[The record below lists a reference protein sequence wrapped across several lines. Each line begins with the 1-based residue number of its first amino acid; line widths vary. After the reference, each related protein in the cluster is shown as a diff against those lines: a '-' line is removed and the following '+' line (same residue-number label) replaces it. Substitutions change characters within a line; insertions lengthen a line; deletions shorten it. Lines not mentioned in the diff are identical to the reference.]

1 MPGRATSRLALAVAA
16 VAAAACVS
24 SCTASHPAPPPS
36 HPASPSG
43 EGAQRPGQSARPAS
57 HHRGLPLQR
66 VADVDL
72 PDGASRFD
80 YESIDPLRRTLYIA
94 HLGASSIAAVN
105 LTTRH
110 VQADLHGIAEVHGVL
125 AVPSL
130 GKLFASATG
139 SGQAVMISEKT
150 GRILTRAPAGAY
162 PDGIAYD
169 PARQEAFVS
178 DESGGVETVI
188 DTRDGHRL
196 ATISLGGE
204 AGNVQYDEAT
214 DKVLAD
220 VQTQNVLA
228 VIDPAINRVVR
239 DIALPDCDHDHG
251 LYLDEQRRLA
261 FVACD
266 GNARLLVL
274 DLTSDT
280 VRQNL
285 GVGEDPDVLAFDPSL
300 RRLYVAAESGVVTV
314 FGEHGRSLVTL
325 GRKFLATEAHTVAVD
340 PVTHLVYFALQ
351 DVGGRPV
358 LRIMAPVR

>member
-1 MPGRATSRLALAVAA
+1 VP
-16 VAAAACVS
+16 
-24 SCTASHPAPPPS
+24 
-36 HPASPSG
+36 
-43 EGAQRPGQSARPAS
+43 
-57 HHRGLPLQR
+57 
-66 VADVDL
+66 L
-72 PDGASRFD
+72 PDGTSRFD
-80 YESIDPLRRTLYIA
+80 YESIDPLRRALYIA
-94 HLGASSIAAVN
+94 HLGASTIAAVN

-130 GKLFASATG
+130 GRLFASATG

-169 PARQEAFVS
+169 PAKQEIFVS

-188 DTRDGHRL
+188 DARDGHRI
-196 ATISLGGE
+196 ATIGLGGQ
-204 AGNVQYDEAT
+204 AGNVQYDAGT
-214 DKVLAD
+214 GDVLAD
-220 VQTQNVLA
+220 VQTRNVVA
-228 VIDPAINRVVR
+228 VIDPASNRVVR
-239 DIALPDCDHDHG
+239 DIALPGCDHDHS
-251 LYLDEQRRLA
+251 LYLDERSRLA

-274 DLTSDT
+274 DLTNDA

-300 RRLYVAAESGVVTV
+300 HRLYVAAESGVVTV
-314 FGEHGRSLVTL
+314 FAEQERSLVTL

-351 DVGGRPV
+351 DVGGKPV
-358 LRIMAPVR
+358 LRIMTPVR

>member
-1 MPGRATSRLALAVAA
+1 MPGRTTPPLALTVAA
-16 VAAAACVS
+16 IAAAICVT
-24 SCTASHPAPPPS
+24 SCVASHPAPPHS
-36 HPASPSG
+36 QA
-43 EGAQRPGQSARPAS
+43 AQRPSQSARPAS
-57 HHRGLPLQR
+57 HHWGLPLQW
-66 VADVDL
+66 VADVTL
-72 PDGASRFD
+72 PDGTSRFD

-94 HLGASSIAAVN
+94 HLGASTIAAVN

-110 VQADLHGIAEVHGVL
+110 VQTDLHGIAEVHGVL

-130 GKLFASATG
+130 GKVFASATG

-150 GRILTRAPAGAY
+150 GHILARAPAGTY

-178 DESGGVETVI
+178 DEAGGAETVI
-188 DTRDGHRL
+188 DTRDGHPI
-196 ATISLGGE
+196 ATIGLGGE
-204 AGNVQYDEAT
+204 AGNVQYDDASG
-214 DKVLAD
+214 DVLAD
-220 VQTQNVLA
+220 VQTRNVVA
-228 VIDPAINRVVR
+228 VIDPASNRVVR
-239 DIALPDCDHDHG
+239 DISLPGCDHDHG
-251 LYLDEQRRLA
+251 LYLDGQRRLA

-274 DLTSDT
+274 DLTSYT

-300 RRLYVAAESGVVTV
+300 HRLYVAAESGVVTV
-314 FGEHGRSLVTL
+314 FAEHGRSLVTL

-351 DVGGRPV
+351 DAGGKPV
-358 LRIMAPVR
+358 LRIMAPIQ

>member
-1 MPGRATSRLALAVAA
+1 MTLPGGT
-16 VAAAACVS
+16 
-24 SCTASHPAPPPS
+24 
-36 HPASPSG
+36 
-43 EGAQRPGQSARPAS
+43 
-57 HHRGLPLQR
+57 
-66 VADVDL
+66 
-72 PDGASRFD
+72 SRFD

-94 HLGASSIAAVN
+94 HLDASSVVAVN
-105 LTTRH
+105 LTTRR

-139 SGQAVMISEKT
+139 SGQTVMISEKT
-150 GRILTRAPAGAY
+150 GRILARAPAGAY

-169 PARQEAFVS
+169 PAKQEIFVS
-178 DESGGVETVI
+178 DEFGGVETVI
-188 DTRDGHRL
+188 DARDGHRI
-196 ATISLGGE
+196 ATIGLGGE
-204 AGNVQYDEAT
+204 AGNVQYDAASG
-214 DKVLAD
+214 KVLAD
-220 VQTQNVLA
+220 VQTRNVVA
-228 VIDPAINRVVR
+228 VIDPATNRVVR
-239 DIALPDCDHDHG
+239 DVALPGCDHDHG
-251 LYLDEQRRLA
+251 LYLDQQRRLA

-274 DLTSDT
+274 GLMHYA

-314 FGEHGRSLVTL
+314 FAEQGRSLVTL

-351 DVGGRPV
+351 DVHGKPV
-358 LRIMAPVR
+358 LRIMTPVREP